1 MQLSLT
7 PLSYIKYKSGN
18 KLHAVSVLK
27 LLMAL
32 MVIQIHTP
40 SSWRAF
46 SMPLLR
52 IAVPVFFMISGYF
65 ILLDNGTFSL
75 SRISKSIRKIG
86 LIILSANIV
95 YLALYATVLYRHGQD
110 IIAEL
115 SSIRLWIDA
124 IFLGG
129 SFGFHLW
136 YLTAFMETLI
146 VIFFAVKFHKEKI
159 LFWLVPIGLL
169 LNLLTG
175 GYSFLVTRETLGID
189 WSRNFL
195 TVGIPCVMAGVL
207 LRRNEHRIR
216 IHSSTLMILVVI
228 ALAALYLEWMIV
240 GNVFYSR
247 GNVFLLTLP
256 LAFLVFYSSL
266 KATGHLANPNILASF
281 GEKYSLDIY
290 IYHLLAITIM
300 EWAISKEYS
309 SLYGLII
316 IPFTVIV
323 IAGVQVYRTT
333 CHQIVRLV
341 FTTVHKKMDGVKN

>member
-95 YLALYATVLYRHGQD
+95 YLALYATVLYRNGQD

-136 YLTAFMETLI
+136 YLTAFMGNSDRDIFCSEISQRKNTFLARSDRTI
-146 VIFFAVKFHKEKI
+146 VESAHGRIFF
-159 LFWLVPIGLL
+159 P
-169 LNLLTG
+169 
-175 GYSFLVTRETLGID
+175 
-189 WSRNFL
+189 RN
-195 TVGIPCVMAGVL
+195 T
-207 LRRNEHRIR
+207 
-216 IHSSTLMILVVI
+216 
-228 ALAALYLEWMIV
+228 
-240 GNVFYSR
+240 
-247 GNVFLLTLP
+247 
-256 LAFLVFYSSL
+256 
-266 KATGHLANPNILASF
+266 
-281 GEKYSLDIY
+281 
-290 IYHLLAITIM
+290 
-300 EWAISKEYS
+300 
-309 SLYGLII
+309 
-316 IPFTVIV
+316 
-323 IAGVQVYRTT
+323 
-333 CHQIVRLV
+333 
-341 FTTVHKKMDGVKN
+341 

>member
-1 MQLSLT
+1 MSLSLT

-52 IAVPVFFMISGYF
+52 IAVPVFFMMSGYF

-95 YLALYATVLYRHGQD
+95 YLALYATVLYRNGQD

-216 IHSSTLMILVVI
+216 IQTSSLMVLIMI
-228 ALAALYLEWMIV
+228 ALAALYLEWMLL
-240 GNVFYSR
+240 GNDFYSR
-247 GNVFLLTLP
+247 GNVFLFTLP
-256 LAFLVFYSSL
+256 VAFLVFYSSL
-266 KATGHLANPNILASF
+266 KVTGRITNPNIFASF

-316 IPFTVIV
+316 IPFTAIV
-323 IAGVQVYRTT
+323 ITGVQLCRTT
-333 CHQIVRLV
+333 RHQIVGYIFRH
-341 FTTVHKKMDGVKN
+341 FNFQRKF